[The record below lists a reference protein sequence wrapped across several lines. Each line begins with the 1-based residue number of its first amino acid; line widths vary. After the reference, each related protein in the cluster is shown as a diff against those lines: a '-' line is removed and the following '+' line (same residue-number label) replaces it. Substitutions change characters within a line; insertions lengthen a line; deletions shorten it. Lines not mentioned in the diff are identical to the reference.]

1 MTDDPMRAAER
12 ALDDADETVRRLH
25 AACCE
30 PGRSPA
36 MEALAADLVLARERL
51 HSVAVDAG
59 TADDLI
65 SGLEEA
71 GARVGHLQVGC
82 CAPGRLPLYARLLE
96 DLTKVQLTVNRH
108 LGRSH

>member
-1 MTDDPMRAAER
+1 MRTAER

-36 MEALAADLVLARERL
+36 METLAAGLVLARERL
-51 HSVAVDAG
+51 RSVAADPEV
-59 TADDLI
+59 ADDLI
-65 SGLEEA
+65 AGLEEA
-71 GARVGHLQVGC
+71 GAQVGRLQIGC

-96 DLTKVQLTVNRH
+96 DMTKVQMNVNRY
-108 LGRSH
+108 LGRGH